1 MKRIDWILLFSYLG
15 INLIVWLI
23 YILDL
28 YNREFISEMYFI
40 IPFVFVFL
48 IFDVYHKRFWNKK
61 ILLIWGIIGIAQ
73 LIIYYSLK
81 DLPEFQ
87 AVNGNYLVW
96 LKALPLTILTSYTLN
111 LINQFKYGDN
121 FIVTSMRLN
130 SNRIDSKDER
140 KLRPADYILSLVGFM
155 IIIFGTVFTN

>member
-1 MKRIDWILLFSYLG
+1 MKRIDWIVLFSYLG

-23 YILDL
+23 YFFDL
-28 YNREFISEMYFI
+28 YNKEFISEFYFA

-48 IFDVYHKRFWNKK
+48 IFDVYHKRLWNKK

-81 DLPEFQ
+81 DLPELQ
-87 AVNGNYLVW
+87 AVNGNHLVW

-111 LINQFKYGDN
+111 LINQYKYGDN

-130 SNRIDSKDER
+130 PDRIDSKVGR
-140 KLRPADYILSLVGFM
+140 KLRPADYVFSLIGFM
-155 IIIFGTVFTN
+155 IIIFGTIFTN